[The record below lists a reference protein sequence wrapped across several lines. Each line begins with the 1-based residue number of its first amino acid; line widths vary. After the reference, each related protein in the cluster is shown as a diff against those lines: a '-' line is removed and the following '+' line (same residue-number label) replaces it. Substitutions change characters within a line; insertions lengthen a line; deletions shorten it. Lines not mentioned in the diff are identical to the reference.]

1 MNRWKTFSISERS
14 ANGCH
19 QLLEKLRW
27 FHFGRIGIVI
37 SLFIFNEM
45 FAHLYLYGKFKT
57 ACTSAKRSEI
67 ELEIIHCEMVQKLK
81 SKHLI

>member
-1 MNRWKTFSISERS
+1 MNRWKMFSISERT

-37 SLFIFNEM
+37 SPFIFNEM
-45 FAHLYLYGKFKT
+45 FAHLYLDGKFKT
-57 ACTSAKRSEI
+57 ACTSENRL
-67 ELEIIHCEMVQKLK
+67 EL
-81 SKHLI
+81 

>member
-1 MNRWKTFSISERS
+1 MFSISERA

-37 SLFIFNEM
+37 NCLIFNEM
-45 FAHLYLYGKFKT
+45 FAYLYLDGKFK
-57 ACTSAKRSEI
+57 ADCTSHNRL
-67 ELEIIHCEMVQKLK
+67 ELD
-81 SKHLI
+81 S